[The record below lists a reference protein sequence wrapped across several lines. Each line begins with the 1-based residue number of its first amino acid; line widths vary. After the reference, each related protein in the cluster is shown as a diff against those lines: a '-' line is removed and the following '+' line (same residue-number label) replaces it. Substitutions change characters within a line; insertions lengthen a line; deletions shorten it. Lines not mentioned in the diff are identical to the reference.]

1 MYKFLIFSMLSLY
14 LFTGCSSATLNV
26 NAQPSM
32 NEKIKTIALSP
43 SSGILGDAIGIELL
57 KYGYDVYD
65 SEQLS
70 SSIVSMNM
78 NEIQILQP
86 ENLQRI
92 KNKIG
97 VDSILLVKTISGY
110 DNKPQ
115 SASIKLVSTS
125 TARIIAGATWQ
136 NGSAGQKGS
145 PMDRG
150 ARSDIADASKQI
162 AEGLAKSLQKQQ

>member
-1 MYKFLIFSMLSLY
+1 MFKLLIFSVLSLFI
-14 LFTGCSSATLNV
+14 FTGCSSATLNV
-26 NAQPSM
+26 NAQPVM

-43 SSGILGDAIGIELL
+43 SSGILGEAIGIQLM
-57 KYGYDVYD
+57 KYGYEVYD
-65 SEQLS
+65 SQQLT
-70 SSIVSMNM
+70 SSIISMNM

-86 ENLQRI
+86 ENLQKI

-97 VDSILLVKTISGY
+97 IDSILLVKTIAGY

-125 TARIIAGATWQ
+125 TAKIIAGASWQ
-136 NGSAGQKGS
+136 NGSAGQEGS

-150 ARSDIADASKQI
+150 ARSDIAEASKQI
-162 AEGLAKSLQKQQ
+162 AEGLAKSLQK